1 VEFAIW
7 GSSTICTIPGYVQ
20 GHDRADQDRRRVRV
34 KILDAA
40 RIGLPVVGTSAAV
53 GSLSQVFN
61 MSALDDD
68 EALISECQ
76 RLLRDPGAAVAA
88 GQAIF
93 EANREHWQGDESA
106 KK

>member
-1 VEFAIW
+1 MIAPVRT
-7 GSSTICTIPGYVQ
+7 GG
-20 GHDRADQDRRRVRV
+20 GVRV
-34 KILDAA
+34 KILEAA

-61 MSALDDD
+61 MPAFDDD
-68 EALISECQ
+68 EALISECR

-93 EANREHWQGDESA
+93 EANREHWQGGRVSKEVNSLILAQDPDSDFA
-106 KK
+106 DSR